1 MKTIYMDSDFK
12 CHTTKPDGMYTSVET
27 AAFDG
32 KCDAYIEGYRFVP
45 AGATWVR
52 EDGTVFWGEMIAP
65 WKPWVEL
72 DAAQREYEREQ
83 LAAVSA
89 QNAEL
94 LDALAAMVEDVY
106 NQDVESIE
114 EE

>member
-1 MKTIYMDSDFK
+1 MKTIYIDSDFK
-12 CHTTKPDGMYTSVET
+12 CHTTNSDGMYTPAET

-45 AGATWVR
+45 AGQSWTR
-52 EDGTVFWGEMIAP
+52 SDGVVFTGEMMSP
-65 WKPWVEL
+65 WKDWATL
-72 DAAQREYEREQ
+72 DAAQREYEQEQ
-83 LAAVSA
+83 LTAVSA

-106 NQDVESIE
+106 NQDVESIGE
-114 EE
+114 E